1 MGQYS
6 VLNSS
11 DHAVK
16 PSKGKKCPKG
26 GTKPKGGAGG
36 GRVVRI
42 ARRG

>member
-6 VLNSS
+6 VLSSS

-16 PSKGKKCPKG
+16 PPKGKKCPKG